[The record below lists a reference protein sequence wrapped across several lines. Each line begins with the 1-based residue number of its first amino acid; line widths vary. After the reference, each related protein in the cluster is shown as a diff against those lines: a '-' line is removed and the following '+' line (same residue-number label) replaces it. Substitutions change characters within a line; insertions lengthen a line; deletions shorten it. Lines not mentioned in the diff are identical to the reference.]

1 MLHVGVYVLRILVTL
16 VHVPNVYLVTLRDL
30 RKDYFVAARFKHL
43 VLLGDGDLR
52 KQLVLRAPVGARIFN

>member
-43 VLLGDGDLR
+43 MLLGD
-52 KQLVLRAPVGARIFN
+52 